1 MTLSLRCTVR
11 GCSATLERSGDR
23 LVCPNTHA
31 FDRAR
36 EGYWNLLQPQ
46 DRKSSAA
53 GDHDD
58 ATRARRRWLSRGFAE
73 GLTRAMLPFVQG
85 LAPGSRVAD
94 IGCGEGTLTAQLFDD
109 HGVDVCGVELSARAA
124 GMAARLRPGFTWLVA
139 NADRGLPFVDA
150 SLDLAV
156 SIFGRRPGTE
166 LARVLRPGA
175 TFLAVLPGPSDL
187 IELRAAAQGEAI
199 ERDRV
204 ESALKELGSEFT
216 LRDRIRWTER
226 ALHDRAALED
236 ALAMSYRGGRNRERD
251 RFRHLSSLDV
261 TLEADILAL
270 RR

>member
-1 MTLSLRCTVR
+1 VTLQLRCTVR
-11 GCSATLERSGDR
+11 GCSAMLERSDR
-23 LVCPNTHA
+23 LVCPNAHA

-73 GLTRAMLPFVQG
+73 GLTRAMLPFVKE
-85 LAPGSRVAD
+85 LAPDSTAAD
-94 IGCGEGTLTAQLFDD
+94 IGCGEGTLTAQLFDGA
-109 HGVDVCGVELSARAA
+109 GVDVCGVELSAKAA
-124 GMAARLRPGFTWLVA
+124 GMAARLRPEFTWLVV
-139 NADRGLPFVDA
+139 NADRGLPFADA

-156 SIFGRRPGTE
+156 SIFGRRPATE
-166 LARVLRPGA
+166 LARVVRPGA
-175 TFLAVLPGPSDL
+175 SFLAVLPGPSDL
-187 IELRAAAQGEAI
+187 IELRAAAQGEGV

-204 ESALKELGSEFT
+204 DSALKELGSEFT
-216 LRDRIRWTER
+216 LRDRIRWSHR
-226 ALHDRAALED
+226 ARHDRGALVD
-236 ALAMSYRGGRNRERD
+236 ALTMSYRGERQRERE
-251 RFRHLSSLDV
+251 RLATLDALEV